1 MGERIYE
8 VPEKIMQAI
17 VQLISEL
24 PYGKIA
30 PLASAVGALLDEQ
43 NKKFDAEKSKKD

>member
-8 VPEKIMQAI
+8 VPESIMQAI
-17 VQLISEL
+17 ITLISEL

-30 PLASAVGALLDEQ
+30 PLAAAVGALLDEQ
-43 NKKFDAEKSKKD
+43 NKRFEAEKSKKD